1 VSTLV
6 PRIKLKNARAW
17 APKTPLRWLLAVAA
31 VVAAV
36 LARLALHEMLGPQFP
51 LISFTIATLLVH
63 FFLGLGPALFVAL
76 VSLPL
81 GTYLFVPPYNTFT
94 LPEPEDLYLI
104 TYFIVTTALF
114 MVLIQYL
121 RRALYQSVLL
131 AEVAESRYL
140 MLLDSEADRAAA
152 ETEMRERHI

>member
-1 VSTLV
+1 
-6 PRIKLKNARAW
+6 
-17 APKTPLRWLLAVAA
+17 
-31 VVAAV
+31 
-36 LARLALHEMLGPQFP
+36 MLGPQFP

-140 MLLDSEADRAAA
+140 MLLDSEADRAVA